1 MEVILTKDVQ
11 NLGYQND
18 VVKVK
23 NGYGRNY
30 LIPQGFAILGTE
42 SNKKSLT
49 ETLKQKAFKEQ
60 KLRDAAGKTATAL
73 ASVAIKVGAKAGES
87 GKIFGSVNV
96 IQIADAIKKLGYDV
110 DRKNISIAE
119 DNIKALG
126 KYSAKIKLYKD
137 INVDVEFEVVEE

>member
-49 ETLKQKAFKEQ
+49 ETLKQKSFKEQ
-60 KLRDAAGKTATAL
+60 KLRDAAEKTAKDL
-73 ASVAIKVGAKAGES
+73 SGVAIKVGAKAGES

-96 IQIADAIKKLGYDV
+96 IQIADAIKKLGFEV
-110 DRKNISIAE
+110 DRKNITIAE
-119 DNIKALG
+119 DHIKALG

-137 INVDVEFEVVEE
+137 IHVDIEFDVIEE